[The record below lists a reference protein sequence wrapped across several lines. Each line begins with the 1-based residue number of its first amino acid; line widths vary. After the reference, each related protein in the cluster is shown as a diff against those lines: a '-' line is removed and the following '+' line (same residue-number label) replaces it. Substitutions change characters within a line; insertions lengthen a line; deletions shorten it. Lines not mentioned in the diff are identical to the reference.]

1 MRRLPQQEVA
11 TKGPGRPRVYK
22 DPVRVSV
29 VLEREDW
36 ENLAEMCREVGV
48 PVAGRLREMIREAT
62 IREQPSVTQGA
73 V

>member
-1 MRRLPQQEVA
+1 MRRLPQQQEAA

-36 ENLAEMCREVGV
+36 ESLAEMCREVGV

-62 IREQPSVTQGA
+62 NREQPVEA